1 MAHPKFILAGLMGW
15 PVSHSRSPQIHNH
28 WIAEHGLQ
36 GAYVLLPVEPARLP
50 DAVRGLAALG
60 FAGCNVTIPH
70 KVAAMQL
77 VYWVDPLARRIGAIN
92 TIVVQPDGS
101 TCGYNNDGHGYLQS
115 LVEAQPGWR
124 ADAGPVA
131 VMGAGGGARAVVA
144 SLAEAGAPEIRVCN
158 RSLDKSQAL
167 AQELGAPVR
176 AVPWEQRS
184 EALADVALLVNTT
197 SLGMSGQPPLD
208 LPLDR
213 LPVGAL
219 VSDLVYVPME
229 TALLAAARAR
239 GNPVVGGLGMLLH
252 QARPAFHAWFG
263 VMPQVGDALRRRIEA
278 TL

>member
-1 MAHPKFILAGLMGW
+1 MFVDEDGAGAAGAAEDVDHLFKELEAGVEVLLLFVVGVIAVLADEDDAIDGELAG
-15 PVSHSRSPQIHNH
+15 
-28 WIAEHGLQ
+28 AEG
-36 GAYVLLPVEPARLP
+36 E
-50 DAVRGLAALG
+50 
-60 FAGCNVTIPH
+60 
-70 KVAAMQL
+70 
-77 VYWVDPLARRIGAIN
+77 
-92 TIVVQPDGS
+92 
-101 TCGYNNDGHGYLQS
+101 
-115 LVEAQPGWR
+115 
-124 ADAGPVA
+124 
-131 VMGAGGGARAVVA
+131 GAGDVGGEGDVV
-144 SLAEAGAPEIRVCN
+144 G
-158 RSLDKSQAL
+158 
-167 AQELGAPVR
+167 GG
-176 AVPWEQRS
+176 

-252 QARPAFHAWFG
+252 QARPAYHARFG

>member
-1 MAHPKFILAGLMGW
+1 M
-15 PVSHSRSPQIHNH
+15 SPNL
-28 WIAEHGLQ
+28 LQ
-36 GAYVLLPVEPARLP
+36 AAKWLLPVLLLSA
-50 DAVRGLAALG
+50 
-60 FAGCNVTIPH
+60 
-70 KVAAMQL
+70 
-77 VYWVDPLARRIGAIN
+77 
-92 TIVVQPDGS
+92 
-101 TCGYNNDGHGYLQS
+101 CGGDDNDDISKNACLQISPSGQIYN
-115 LVEAQPGWR
+115 PGTP
-124 ADAGPVA
+124 G
-131 VMGAGGGARAVVA
+131 
-144 SLAEAGAPEIRVCN
+144 EAGAPEIRVCN
-158 RSLDKSQAL
+158 RSLDKAMAL
-167 AQELGAPVR
+167 AQELGGPVR
-176 AVPWEQRS
+176 AVPWEQRA

-263 VMPQVGDALRRRIEA
+263 VMPQVGAALRSRIEA